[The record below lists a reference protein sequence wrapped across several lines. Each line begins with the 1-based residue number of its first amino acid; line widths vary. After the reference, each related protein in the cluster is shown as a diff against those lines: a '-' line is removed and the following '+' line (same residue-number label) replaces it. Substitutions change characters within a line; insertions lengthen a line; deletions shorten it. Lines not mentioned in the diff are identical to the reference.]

1 MNRDL
6 WRKVGPRESIALA
19 VSLTT
24 DPTAKQHAFF
34 SNFATRKEEAQLP
47 PSQRSTVKQTSP
59 PTVEHFLH
67 LDPFASSI
75 GESSTSS
82 STKPIKIA
90 MYDLDGT
97 LIEPKNG
104 KGFPKSATDWK
115 WWDVRVKP
123 KLAKAHAQG

>member
-1 MNRDL
+1 MNRDPK
-6 WRKVGPRESIALA
+6 RKVGQATTECTCGLI
-19 VSLTT
+19 TT
-24 DPTAKQHAFF
+24 DHTAKQHAFF

-75 GESSTSS
+75 GESSSS
-82 STKPIKIA
+82 PSTKPIKIA

-123 KLAKAHAQG
+123 KLTEAHAQG

>member
-1 MNRDL
+1 MNRDPK
-6 WRKVGPRESIALA
+6 RKVGLA
-19 VSLTT
+19 TIIRTRGPMTT

-67 LDPFASSI
+67 LDPFVSST
-75 GESSTSS
+75 GESSSSS

-123 KLAKAHAQG
+123 KLAEAHAQG